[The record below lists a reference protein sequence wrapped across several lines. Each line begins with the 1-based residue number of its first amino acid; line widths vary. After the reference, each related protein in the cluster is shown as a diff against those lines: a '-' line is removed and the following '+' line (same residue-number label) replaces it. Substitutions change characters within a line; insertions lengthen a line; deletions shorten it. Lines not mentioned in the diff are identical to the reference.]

1 MSLRQLPWRH
11 SSQRDLRPGLQLIQV
26 TRTIKSPVRM
36 APYDLKRLPLWVN
49 QLLFLLM
56 LLLVPL
62 VSMMTSGTV
71 YAATNYTIG
80 SDAECT
86 AFLNAI
92 GAAGAPISQC
102 YVYRG
107 TLPAGDTLT
116 LTNNWM
122 LRPQGLPSYT
132 APHFVNYGTIT
143 GGLYNAGTFEN
154 RGVYTVRSGYLG
166 VVIENYGTMI
176 IDGTITH
183 NGTINNYGTI
193 RLTCNSVI
201 NGASVITGNAP
212 INFCDS
218 VAPTANP
225 THSPPPAPSGWN
237 NTNVT
242 VTWNWSD
249 NSGGSGIDPA
259 NCTTSSVSSGSATI
273 TLTATCKDL
282 AGNVGSATYQVRVDP
297 TAPTANPSQSPAAN
311 GAGWNNSDVT
321 VNWNWTF
328 TGAIIDTANCTTSST
343 SSGEGALTLS
353 ATCKDVALNQRTA
366 TYPVKVDKTAPAV
379 TVTGVNNGATYPL
392 GSVPTAACNT
402 IDAYSGVATAATI
415 AVTGGNGD
423 GRGNFTATCSGA
435 TDNVGNNAGAVS
447 VTYTVVDVATS
458 TPTATATSTPT
469 APPTATATATN
480 TPTPTATNTPTP
492 GATPTATLTPPPVT
506 PGAANITIVLDVR
519 PNASTNYSFN
529 SSFGAFRLDDAGA
542 DDGDSYT
549 NSRNFLVTAGSYRV
563 IRTATTGR
571 VTSAI
576 DCTRPDRAV
585 VNLDANRVTLTVSG
599 GDNLTCTFV
608 VERSSTIRARAFAD
622 LVRNGTNLGKRN
634 AGDPWLQGWSF
645 NLFSNPAT
653 PPATQVTAPT
663 ATAGLYEA
671 IFTNLRPGPYVLC
684 SVPPTGAWVFSVP
697 TVLDPIYGLP
707 CKPITLDAGQSA
719 LLLFGAYEA
728 TEPALVVAADSA
740 EAVITD
746 EDQLS
751 KVSYDPAEE
760 ERIEAE
766 SDAALINHLFLPLV
780 NQ

>member
-1 MSLRQLPWRH
+1 
-11 SSQRDLRPGLQLIQV
+11 
-26 TRTIKSPVRM
+26 
-36 APYDLKRLPLWVN
+36 
-49 QLLFLLM
+49 
-56 LLLVPL
+56 
-62 VSMMTSGTV
+62 
-71 YAATNYTIG
+71 
-80 SDAECT
+80 
-86 AFLNAI
+86 
-92 GAAGAPISQC
+92 
-102 YVYRG
+102 
-107 TLPAGDTLT
+107 
-116 LTNNWM
+116 M

-469 APPTATATATN
+469 APPTATATATATATN

-585 VNLDANRVTLTVSG
+585 VDLDANRVTLTVSG